1 MDKRLV
7 LAHWRRA
14 RQEAAVS
21 DLALREDIYE
31 PSISSAY
38 YAIMHSANAVLQLR
52 GIVAKSHNAVRNQ
65 FGKHLIKTGEIEP
78 VWADFL
84 SQHKVM
90 RWTADYDIEASF
102 GVEQAAQLNAECHQF
117 IERMRRYLLAHGI
130 TSKELD
136 SE

>member
-7 LAHWRRA
+7 LAHWKRA
-14 RQEAAVS
+14 KQEVAVS
-21 DLALREDIYE
+21 DPALREGLYE
-31 PSISSAY
+31 PSISSSY
-38 YAIMHSANAVLQLR
+38 YAIMHSANAALQLR
-52 GIVAKSHNAVRNQ
+52 GIVAKSHNAVRNL

-84 SQHKVM
+84 SQHKAM

-102 GVEQAAQLNAECHQF
+102 GFEQAAQLNAECHQF
-117 IERMRRYLLAHGI
+117 IERMERYLLTHGI
-130 TSKELD
+130 ASQELD